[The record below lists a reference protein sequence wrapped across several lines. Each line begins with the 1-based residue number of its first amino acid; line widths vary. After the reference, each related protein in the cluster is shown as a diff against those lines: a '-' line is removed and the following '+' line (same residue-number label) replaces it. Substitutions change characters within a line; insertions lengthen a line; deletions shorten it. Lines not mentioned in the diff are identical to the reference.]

1 MSGIRFTRAQRRQ
14 LQKLADKIDRITQA
28 DRRFFERFPYR
39 KFRVRIAGQAEIE
52 QQKILDG
59 KPVNTPPGYRVFVIV
74 QNLAPGNRLRLLA
87 VVREGLETDLPE
99 SAARDLWDQAASLT
113 PQVREIEADMRRLV
127 EDRA

>member
-99 SAARDLWDQAASLT
+99 SAARDLWDQAATLT
-113 PQVREIEADMRRLV
+113 PKIREIEAQTRKMAERQT
-127 EDRA
+127 

>member
-1 MSGIRFTRAQRRQ
+1 M
-14 LQKLADKIDRITQA
+14 
-28 DRRFFERFPYR
+28 
-39 KFRVRIAGQAEIE
+39 
-52 QQKILDG
+52 
-59 KPVNTPPGYRVFVIV
+59 FVIV